1 MLPLDAHAHIQPDI
15 APRELELLR
24 ACVLAAT
31 RSLDEYDQVADR
43 DDPAVAWGVG
53 CHPGLAKSIRS
64 FDVDRFR
71 RCLETSAVVA
81 EIGLDGSSR
90 VPIADQISVFGQAL
104 AVLAESPR
112 LASVHS
118 FKATAE
124 VVDLIERNPV
134 SGVILHWWLGT
145 EEETA
150 RAVAAGA
157 YFSLNAS
164 QARRWPLVAQV
175 PYDRILLETDHPFGD
190 RHSKLQRPGNLEDV
204 EGRLA
209 TALDTSPQD
218 LRRQTWR
225 NLGALVANAPDA
237 GLLLPREFQV
247 QLLAA

>member
-31 RSLDEYDQVADR
+31 RSLDEYDQVASR

-64 FDVDRFR
+64 FDVDRFCR
-71 RCLETSAVVA
+71 LLETSAVVA

-90 VPIADQISVFGQAL
+90 VPIAEQITVFEQAL
-104 AVLAESPR
+104 TVLAASPR

-118 FKATAE
+118 FAATAE
-124 VVDLIERNPV
+124 VVELIERYPAP
-134 SGVILHWWLGT
+134 GIILHWWLGT

-150 RAVAAGA
+150 RAIDAGA

-164 QARRWPLVAQV
+164 QARRWTLVGQV
-175 PYDRILLETDHPFGD
+175 PHDRLLLETDHPFGD
-190 RHSKLQRPGNLEDV
+190 RQSKPQRPGNLEDV
-204 EGRLA
+204 ERRLA
-209 TALDTSPQD
+209 TVLHTSPQE
-218 LRRQTWR
+218 LRQQTWR
-225 NLGALVANAPDA
+225 NLKALVANAPDA
-237 GLLLPREFQV
+237 GPLLPREFQV